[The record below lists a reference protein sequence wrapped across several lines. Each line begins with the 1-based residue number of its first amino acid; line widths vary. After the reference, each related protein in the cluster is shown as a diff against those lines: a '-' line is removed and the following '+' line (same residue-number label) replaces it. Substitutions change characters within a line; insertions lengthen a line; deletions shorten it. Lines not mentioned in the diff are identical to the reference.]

1 MARPPALWRWQEHQ
15 ELCAGGKR
23 RMDITPRG
31 WAVPPG
37 NLWQVGEALPA
48 LQTLP
53 QLLQLSAELSAALLS
68 LLPGFGVL
76 SGLWHLRAASPKTP
90 VWGSP
95 KPCAV

>member
-1 MARPPALWRWQEHQ
+1 MARPLEM
-15 ELCAGGKR
+15 AGASGAVCWGEEE
-23 RMDITPRG
+23 DGHHPWG

-76 SGLWHLRAASPKTP
+76 SGLWHSRAASPKAP